1 MVTYGNIDAQMKG
14 MIESWGWT
22 SSDVILHVLPLH
34 HVHGVVNVL
43 MTSLYTGA
51 TCKMMAN
58 FDAKQVNIGP
68 VQSLYTGATCKM
80 MANFDAKQVNIGPIN
95 QTFSLYFFH
104 YFLTHQF
111 KHVFR
116 VLKRIISLRRFL

>member
-58 FDAKQVNIGP
+58 FDAKQVIIG
-68 VQSLYTGATCKM
+68 T
-80 MANFDAKQVNIGPIN
+80 IN
-95 QTFSLYFFH
+95 QTFSVYFFII
-104 YFLTHQF
+104 FLPINLNMCLGCSKEPSQ
-111 KHVFR
+111 
-116 VLKRIISLRRFL
+116 